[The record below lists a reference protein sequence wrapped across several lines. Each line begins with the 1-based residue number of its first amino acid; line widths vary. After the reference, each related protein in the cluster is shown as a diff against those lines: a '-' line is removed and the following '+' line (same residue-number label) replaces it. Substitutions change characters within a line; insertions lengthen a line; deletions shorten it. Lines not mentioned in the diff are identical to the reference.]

1 MAAATVLANPF
12 TLRKNSSSARLS
24 LFHTNG
30 YYHQRTHKFA
40 YGPSLPKMRPIR
52 RTTCMTLVAAPV
64 LNGVQGIMQE
74 KSGMVDLTALVK
86 VKFSKAGSVK
96 ELIRRSVEAATS
108 SVEGGVVLRLK
119 RRRQSLVRKLCCT
132 GPSSKAEAEHR
143 TYEVNFKIDPNFGLP
158 GAIYVHSR
166 HQDEFFLMSVSVEG
180 IVHFACRSW
189 IQPLTVDSESRV
201 FFCDKACLPSQTPTG
216 LIELRQRELKDLRG
230 DGKGLRLPSD
240 RIYDYDVYNDLGNP
254 DKGTDYA
261 RPTLGGGNNPY
272 PRRCVCRVS
281 TESFTTSIRSQRRR
295 IRGAEKEFMSH
306 GRKNAIL
313 GNIIPLLIAKIFG
326 EKNFYVAVDAD
337 NQHKNK
343 SKMTIVSLDKLLD
356 KNPILK
362 ILSNIQEDAIWGL
375 PDDEFGRRVLAGVNP
390 VSIEKL
396 KVFPPVSKLDPSI
409 YGPQESALK
418 EEHIVSLLEGMSVQQ
433 AMDEDKLFILDY
445 HDIYLPYVERINSIE
460 GRKTYATRTIF
471 FLTPYGS
478 LKPIAIELSLPL
490 AEQRAS
496 SKLVLTPPTDGTA
509 YWLWQLGKEHV
520 CSNDAAIQ
528 TLINHWLRI
537 HASMEPFFIAAHRN
551 LSVMHPIFKL
561 LHPHMRYI
569 MKTNS
574 FSRDILINA
583 GGMIETFHAPAKYCM
598 EFSCSAYRDWW
609 RFDLEGLPADLIRRG
624 MAVPDST
631 YPYGLRLNIDD
642 YPYAQDGLL
651 IWSAIENLVTKYVNH
666 YYPEAILVQDDTELQ
681 AWYNESVNKG
691 HADLSNAAWWP
702 KLSTPKDLINILTT
716 IIWTVT
722 GQHAVMNFGQH
733 PYGAYI
739 PARPPFMRRLL
750 PSENDPD
757 YEHFLANPREYF
769 LSSLPTFTQAA
780 QFAAILHTGSGHSPD
795 EEYIGERNDLSSWA
809 SEPEI
814 LEAFYEFSL
823 DTKAIAQE
831 IARRNSDPRL
841 RNRCGAGAFPFEL
854 LIPSSGSGTTSR
866 GVPNSVT
873 A

>member
-1 MAAATVLANPF
+1 
-12 TLRKNSSSARLS
+12 
-24 LFHTNG
+24 
-30 YYHQRTHKFA
+30 
-40 YGPSLPKMRPIR
+40 
-52 RTTCMTLVAAPV
+52 
-64 LNGVQGIMQE
+64 MQE

-108 SVEGGVVLRLK
+108 SVEGGVVL
-119 RRRQSLVRKLCCT
+119 QLVSKDDPETKKAKLSEEAVLHWSS
-132 GPSSKAEAEHR
+132 SSKAEAEHR

-189 IQPLTVDSESRV
+189 IQPLTVDSESR
-201 FFCDKACLPSQTPTG
+201 ACLPSQTPTG

-261 RPTLGGGNNPY
+261 RPTLGGGNDPY
-272 PRRCVCRVS
+272 PRRCRSGRPPTTTDVS
-281 TESFTTSIRSQRRR
+281 AESPPSPSLPAYVPRDEEYGEQK
-295 IRGAEKEFMSH
+295 KEFMSH

-362 ILSNIQEDAIWGL
+362 ILSNIQEAIERMFKLDPPKYISKDAIWGL

-757 YEHFLANPREYF
+757 YEHFLANPQEYF